1 MVSQGIKDGSIRPE
15 LQPEIAFY
23 TIWSMI
29 LGFEKMEGP
38 ISFEGKETKVS
49 PEAWQRGFLKMMQEM
64 LKGTIQATKPQAVQA
79 SLF

>member
-1 MVSQGIKDGSIRPE
+1 
-15 LQPEIAFY
+15 
-23 TIWSMI
+23 MI